1 MDTNSRYRM
10 RMLAVV
16 AFSLFAALTA
26 RLWFLQVL
34 TGEEAAAVAQTNIL
48 REIRVPALRG
58 RIVDV
63 DGRTLV
69 GNRLT
74 TMVTINRRS
83 LADADLTSEQRQAML
98 TEIAQE
104 VNNSGLLLKVTDI
117 ERSLS
122 DSSFGRYDDV
132 PIAVDVDEE
141 LLIYFGERPEAFPG
155 VKVVDSTVRAYLYGD
170 LASHILGWVGPINEG
185 EYTSRKPP
193 ESKAY
198 SLRDEI
204 GKAGIEL
211 MFENDLRGVAGRR
224 IVEVDRLGQIVRE
237 REELFIAPI
246 PGDDVRLTLDINVQY
261 LVES

>member
-63 DGRTLV
+63 EGRTLV

-83 LADADLTSEQRQAML
+83 LADADLTSEQRQTML
-98 TEIAQE
+98 TEIAQ
-104 VNNSGLLLKVTDI
+104 GKQLRT
-117 ERSLS
+117 
-122 DSSFGRYDDV
+122 
-132 PIAVDVDEE
+132 
-141 LLIYFGERPEAFPG
+141 
-155 VKVVDSTVRAYLYGD
+155 
-170 LASHILGWVGPINEG
+170 LA
-185 EYTSRKPP
+185 
-193 ESKAY
+193 
-198 SLRDEI
+198 
-204 GKAGIEL
+204 
-211 MFENDLRGVAGRR
+211 
-224 IVEVDRLGQIVRE
+224 
-237 REELFIAPI
+237 
-246 PGDDVRLTLDINVQY
+246 
-261 LVES
+261 